1 MTQKSLV
8 PTQPVALDR
17 GATRHYR
24 IGNAIKAGAGYAVL
38 VFTVMLSL
46 YPIFVMVLNSFKSD
60 AEVSRN
66 PSGLPQQWTLA
77 SYAAIF
83 EYHGGMWVN
92 FLNSVI
98 IATTSTLI
106 ALFVV
111 SLAAFAFS
119 KYRFVG
125 RNVIF
130 AMLLATM
137 MVPGEIT
144 IPPLYLMFAR
154 MGWLNTYQVQIVP
167 TIMTVFG
174 LFLVR
179 QYMLEIPDALI
190 EAARIDG
197 AGHWQIYSSIMIPT
211 SAPILG
217 ALAILHFQG
226 VWNAYL
232 WPLVVATD
240 RAVQPIMVVLP
251 NLTDPIIG
259 YLPVWG
265 TIMAGTVL
273 STLPIVIVFIIFQD
287 KFMSSVTIGAVKE

>member
-1 MTQKSLV
+1 MSQDTLV
-8 PTQPVALDR
+8 PSRPLPMNRSGALR
-17 GATRHYR
+17 YR
-24 IGNAIKAGAGYAVL
+24 ISTAVKTTAGYAVL
-38 VFTVMLSL
+38 VFTVMISL
-46 YPIFVMVLNSFKSD
+46 YPIFVMLLNSFKSD
-60 AEVSRN
+60 SEVSRN
-66 PSGLPQQWTLA
+66 PAGLPQTWTLA

-83 EYHGGMWVN
+83 EYHGGLWVN

-98 IATTSTLI
+98 IATTSTVV

-111 SLAAFAFS
+111 SLAAFAFA
-119 KYRFVG
+119 KYRFAG
-125 RNVIF
+125 RNLIF

-154 MGWLNTYQVQIVP
+154 MGWLNTYQVQILP

-197 AGHWQIYSSIMIPT
+197 AGHWQIYTSIMIPT

-217 ALAILHFQG
+217 AFAILHFQG

-273 STLPIVIVFIIFQD
+273 STLPIVIVFIAFQD